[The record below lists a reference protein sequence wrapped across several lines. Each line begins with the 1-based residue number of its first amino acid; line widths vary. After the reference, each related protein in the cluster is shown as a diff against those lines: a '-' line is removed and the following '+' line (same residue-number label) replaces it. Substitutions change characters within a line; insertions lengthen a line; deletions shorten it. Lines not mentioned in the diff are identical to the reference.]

1 MTVLATVLQILG
13 LVAIAVAGFLVGP
26 ALGALAAGV
35 AVLVVGLAL
44 ESEG

>member
-1 MTVLATVLQILG
+1 MNVIAAVMQILG

-26 ALGALAAGV
+26 ALGALAVGIV
-35 AVLVVGLAL
+35 ALVVGLAL

>member
-1 MTVLATVLQILG
+1 MTVLAAVLQILG

-26 ALGALAAGV
+26 ALGALAAGLGL
-35 AVLVVGLAL
+35 LVVGLAL